1 MKDGEMAEQSL
12 LEDKLKLAD
21 PIIDRYIQDPSIE
34 AVCITGSLIAGL
46 GTSYSDVDLFAITA
60 PGHQIAEPTVEH
72 GVGLDRVEVEIR
84 SPEWLN
90 RIGTVAQPF
99 RARLHDNTLRNY
111 PTGLVAD
118 AVRIKIGRIVKHSH
132 GLDAVREKLDS
143 GSNDLRRMMIAY
155 LTSDVG
161 DDWMDVLGF
170 LSHNDFESAEIVSR
184 EILEKAIDCS
194 SVQEG
199 DLYRGKKWVWSRAR
213 RNGNLKDALP
223 WLRWLFI
230 DGTQAGDQRSPYA
243 LRMLAAQKIIAL
255 AALREWCP
263 KMSDEYP
270 VAPVSFALGGYTRS
284 QYWML
289 VRLADSAI
297 LLDRDMR
304 HYTAPDLAVACW
316 AAADG
321 VSRPSLASSVR
332 TMVPTARNRDIE
344 AVIDKL
350 LEIEAITP
358 TPNWRL

>member
-1 MKDGEMAEQSL
+1 MAEQGL
-12 LEDKLKLAD
+12 LEDKLKLAG
-21 PIIDRYIQDPSIE
+21 PVIDRYIQDPSIE

-46 GTSYSDVDLFAITA
+46 GTSYSDVDLFAIAA

-84 SPEWLN
+84 SPEWLD

-99 RARLHDNTLRNY
+99 GARLDDNTLRNY

-118 AVRIKIGRIVKHSH
+118 AVRIKIGHIVKHSR
-132 GLDAVREKLDS
+132 GLDVVREKLVS
-143 GSNDLRRMMIAY
+143 GSDDLRRMMIAH
-155 LTSDVG
+155 LTSDLG

-170 LSHNDFESAEIVSR
+170 LSHNDFESAEIVSL
-184 EILEKAIDCS
+184 EILEKAVDCS

-213 RNGNLKDALP
+213 RSRNLKDALP

-230 DGTQAGDQRSPYA
+230 DGTQGQAGDQQPRYA

-263 KMSDEYP
+263 QTSDEYP
-270 VAPVSFALGGYTRS
+270 VSPVSFASGGYTRS

-297 LLDRDMR
+297 LLDRDIR

-321 VSRPSLASSVR
+321 VSRPLLASSVR
-332 TMVPTARNRDIE
+332 TMVPTASYRDIE